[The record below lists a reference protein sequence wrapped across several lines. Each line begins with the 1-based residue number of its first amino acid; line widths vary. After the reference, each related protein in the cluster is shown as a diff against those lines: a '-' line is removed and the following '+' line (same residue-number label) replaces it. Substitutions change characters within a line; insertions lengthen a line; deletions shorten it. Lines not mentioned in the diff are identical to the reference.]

1 MEKRVESINC
11 EIRKSNG
18 NLFKPVSVCK
28 AALMHKKKNAC
39 LWRFGCFSRSTE
51 EKSTT
56 LLCLLLHTAPHP
68 VLKSLSR
75 FSVLRDRNA
84 AKHGRKTL
92 WKSLHLRDCLSLDI
106 ENIFNGRSRRL
117 SADMKLGLR
126 LKQEP
131 GGIHYVW
138 RASGA
143 GCKAAFVLLNIHR
156 PSSMRCHES
165 LKCCNVS
172 IWLCLCI
179 ISMYWYL

>member
-1 MEKRVESINC
+1 METVIQASICLRGSCN
-11 EIRKSNG
+11 
-18 NLFKPVSVCK
+18 
-28 AALMHKKKNAC
+28 AQKNAC
-39 LWRFGCFSRSTE
+39 LWRFGCSSRSTE

-68 VLKSLSR
+68 VLESLSR

-92 WKSLHLRDCLSLDI
+92 WKSLHFRDCLSLVI

-131 GGIHYVW
+131 GGIRYVW
-138 RASGA
+138 RTSGTNRLQS
-143 GCKAAFVLLNIHR
+143 CICLVKHPQTFL
-156 PSSMRCHES
+156 HEVPWE
-165 LKCCNVS
+165 LKM
-172 IWLCLCI
+172 L
-179 ISMYWYL
+179 